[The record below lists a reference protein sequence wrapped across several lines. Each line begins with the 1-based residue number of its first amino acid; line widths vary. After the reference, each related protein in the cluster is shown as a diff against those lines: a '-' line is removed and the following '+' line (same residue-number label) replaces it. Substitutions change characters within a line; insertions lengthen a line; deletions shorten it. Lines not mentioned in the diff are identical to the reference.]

1 MTQRFESNQI
11 DSPRLIS
18 EMLLTHVFGGER
30 IDLYANVDRIA
41 TDGELADLRSF
52 VKRTLDH
59 EPVQYIVG
67 STWFYGLEFDVDS
80 STLIPRTC
88 TETIVDQ
95 AMHFADQSQSPTRI
109 ADIGTGSGCIAI
121 TIATQH
127 KNVQIVATDIA
138 KDALELA
145 QQNATKHCVQDRIT
159 FIQGDGCGPIST
171 LQPFNIICSNPPYIP
186 DAEIASLDPNVGKWE
201 PNLALSGGPDGLSV
215 LGPLFED
222 CPSCLADGGVLLFEI
237 ASSIKG
243 AVLELARAN
252 PALKDAK
259 ILRDRF
265 GDDRFI
271 RVVKS

>member
-52 VKRTLDH
+52 VKRTLNH

-67 STWFYGLEFDVDS
+67 STWFYGLQFDVNS

-95 AMHFADQSQSPTRI
+95 AMQFADQSQSPTHI

-121 TIATQH
+121 TIATQR

-145 QQNATKHCVQDRIT
+145 QQNATKHSVQDRIT
-159 FIQGDGCGPIST
+159 FIQGDGCDPIST

-215 LGPLFED
+215 LAPLVEN
-222 CPSCLADGGVLLFEI
+222 CPQYLADGGVLLLEI

-252 PALKDAK
+252 PALKETK

-271 RVVKS
+271 RAVKS

>member
-18 EMLLTHVFGGER
+18 EMLLTHVIGGER

-67 STWFYGLEFDVDS
+67 STWFYGLQFDVNS

-95 AMHFADQSQSPTRI
+95 AIQYADLSQSTTRI

-121 TIATQH
+121 TIVAQR
-127 KNVQIVATDIA
+127 KNVHIVATDIA
-138 KDALELA
+138 KEALELA
-145 QQNATKHCVQDRIT
+145 QQNAAKHAVQERIT
-159 FIQGDGCGPIST
+159 FIQGDGCEPIST
-171 LQPFNIICSNPPYIP
+171 LAPFDIICSNPPYIP

-201 PNLALSGGPDGLSV
+201 PNLALSGGTDGLSV
-215 LGPLFED
+215 LRPLLEN
-222 CPSCLADGGVLLFEI
+222 CHNSLVGGGVLLFEI
-237 ASSIKG
+237 ASSIKET
-243 AVLELARAN
+243 VLELALAN
-252 PALKDAK
+252 PALKEAK

-271 RVVKS
+271 RAIKS